1 MGSKLKEEEK
11 NEKAIRAQLRK
22 GPNRRCIN
30 CNSLGPQYVCL
41 TFSTFVCTLCSG
53 IHREFTHRVKS
64 VSMSKFTSQ
73 EVANLEA
80 GGNELGREIFFKDWD
95 PHRQPLPD
103 SSNID
108 RLREFIRMVY
118 VEKRFSGEK
127 PLPHSKGGEREDA
140 YENRRSEPRQYP
152 QADSRS
158 PPYEDR
164 YEDRSRRSNAGY
176 DDRRPDDRRPDD
188 RRPDD
193 RGGRFDERRSPARFD
208 EKRSPARYDERRSP
222 ARFEPERTKYER
234 NYNEGRRYEPR
245 DRYPYEDRHNEGYDR
260 RYEDRFANEKEP
272 RSYNTGSP
280 PPIRP
285 VRDILGDDV
294 PPLRVENNGKQTN
307 GGQDIGK
314 SSSSQKGCVVQRFG
328 SSSSIDSLDAN
339 GPAGP
344 PVPKREEPI
353 SLIDFS
359 SEPDPPAVKEQI
371 DPFGVTG
378 TGPPAA
384 DNSTGWATFE
394 PAVPQAVPQAPA
406 VSPAQDILGAFS
418 NPPSGA
424 VPQGPAVSPAQ
435 DILGAFSNPSTNGFD
450 GNAQWAQWSAP
461 TGASVMNFNVSA
473 STNANSW
480 SGLADSSPSTNSTQ
494 AWNAFPSTVNEA
506 NSVPIS
512 QGMASHSL
520 QTSSSSTSAP
530 ASVVQA
536 QPSGRVPLPEDIF
549 SAPVSSIPFAA
560 GQSYGAPFHPPVG
573 LGLMSQGSLQSQK
586 SVNPF
591 DLPGDS
597 ASNQT
602 SGEVFSQ
609 PFINAIGTPKYK
621 HGAQTNAKCWSLWF
635 AMESDEFCGS
645 ISSVVFIRLFCGSD
659 TECCSTSNFL
669 PSSYFSRPL
678 NCEASMCAGNG
689 SVFPH
694 PPNVLSQ
701 AMQGSLGP
709 LGANTPGIYTGAPS
723 SKQGDE
729 LFFSSQSFQS
739 LPSQKSLGSADSMY
753 TSQGAAQIS
762 HHGSLGPASVGDIG
776 SIDPFISG
784 TGGQQ
789 RLLSHNS
796 LGSLGNMGNMSMVD
810 PLFPSQAALPG
821 QRLVSHASLGSLS
834 SFADSD
840 AHFPGQAPS
849 QFSTHPVGNPFG

>member
-602 SGEVFSQ
+602 SGEDCCTSQFPSLSSMQSALPNISMGPRPMPNVGAYGSQWSQMNSVAPSQALYSSGFS
-609 PFINAIGTPKYK
+609 AV
-621 HGAQTNAKCWSLWF
+621 QTQ
-635 AMESDEFCGS
+635 
-645 ISSVVFIRLFCGSD
+645 SVVPPQTFYPPAIS
-659 TECCSTSNFL
+659 
-669 PSSYFSRPL
+669 
-678 NCEASMCAGNG
+678 AGNG